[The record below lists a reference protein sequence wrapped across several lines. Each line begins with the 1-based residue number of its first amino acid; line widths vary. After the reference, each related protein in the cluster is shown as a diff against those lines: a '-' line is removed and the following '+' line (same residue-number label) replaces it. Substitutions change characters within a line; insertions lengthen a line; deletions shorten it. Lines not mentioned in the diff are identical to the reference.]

1 MYIFVDMNDLI
12 IQCSIFFRTQSTCD
26 SIPGCDWSDLNQCSS
41 DVIYPERYTI
51 YFLNDIVFF
60 KSMHIYSYLFS

>member
-1 MYIFVDMNDLI
+1 MYIFVEMTDLI
-12 IQCSIFFRTQSTCD
+12 IQCSISFRTQSTCD

-51 YFLNDIVFF
+51 FF
-60 KSMHIYSYLFS
+60 